1 MSVVNSLDLNNVLR
15 SAALVII
22 GLPLT
27 GGLAVGVISNLPAG
41 ETRSTKVQESL
52 KADLT
57 RPCLDYV
64 LSKGDSRLEREAK
77 NEVDEVLG
85 GQANYGETCRW
96 VLT

>member
-1 MSVVNSLDLNNVLR
+1 MSVLKSVDLNNVLR
-15 SAALVII
+15 SPLVVV

-27 GGLAVGVISNLPAG
+27 GGLAVGVWANLPEG
-41 ETRSTKVQESL
+41 VTRSSRVQESL

-64 LSKGDSRLEREAK
+64 LSKNDSKLEREAK
-77 NEVDEVLG
+77 NDIDDVLG

-96 VLT
+96 ALG